1 MKQIIYILLMLFISF
16 WLVNNSFALSDS
28 KKENLVKVL
37 ETKLYKKIENK
48 SISIQEK
55 TLNKFITQIS
65 KLLPKAS
72 WEKKELLE
80 FLKEELDSKKEEIT
94 TQEIKETG
102 IQSEYKYIFLYDFT
116 DAFPELTIS
125 RQWWYNAYFD
135 KEVDKS
141 SIWNIIN
148 RYYIDSEDIKFSTN
162 RRFIYLLYWNSY
174 DVIKTVDYWN
184 WDFVTSTNKKLEWKE
199 SVLIY
204 DIKTWKRYISR
215 EDYIHDLWE
224 NFNFIDTTFWT
235 KLYLNWELEFHWAFK
250 DLNFDSDWNY
260 IFSFANKVYF
270 NKSSIDLEWDVKKI
284 DISKNGKDYIYC
296 SYIFDDSNYCVY
308 LNEEKLDCY
317 WTEIENLKISDD
329 WKHYSYNTKWGVD
342 DWAQALLGLF
352 GVEVKEEPIKHKLI
366 RILDW
371 KEVTSLE
378 KQDLSKYNSDKKEIN
393 LLLKNTEVDDIK
405 MIIKDWNLKIYQD
418 WELLLDK
425 TSDWVRFLW
434 TENQVY
440 DKNYSKPKNLPIEDY
455 LRFSWKLIKSV
466 SVSNDKDTFIINTEN
481 WIYFL
486 KSTWEE
492 FITLYRFNNGR
503 IFQYLLSQ
511 GESNIFEWKKDEK
524 NYILNLNW
532 YSTIYFNK

>member
-1 MKQIIYILLMLFISF
+1 MLFISF

-37 ETKLYKKIENK
+37 ETKLYPKIENK
-48 SISIQEK
+48 SISTQEK
-55 TLNKFITQIS
+55 TLNKLITQIN
-65 KLLPKAS
+65 KILPKAS

-94 TQEIKETG
+94 TQEVKEAS
-102 IQSEYKYIFLYDFT
+102 IQSEYKYVFLYDFT
-116 DAFPELTIS
+116 DAFPEISIS
-125 RQWWYNAYFD
+125 RQKWYLIYLD
-135 KEVDKS
+135 KEVEKS
-141 SIWNIIN
+141 SIWNITN
-148 RYYIDSEDIKFSTN
+148 SYHIDPEDIKFSIN
-162 RRFIYLLYWNSY
+162 RRFMYILYWNSY
-174 DVIKTVDYWN
+174 NVIKTVHSWN
-184 WDFVTSTNKKLEWKE
+184 WDVITYTNKEIEWKE

-224 NFNFIDTTFWT
+224 NFNFIDKTFWT

-260 IFSFANKVYF
+260 IFSFANKIYF
-270 NKSSIDLEWDVKKI
+270 NKKSIDLEWDVKKI
-284 DISKNGKDYIYC
+284 DISKNWKDYIYS
-296 SYIFDDSNYCVY
+296 SYIFDDSNYCLY
-308 LNEEKLDCY
+308 LNEKKLDCY

-329 WKHYSYNTKWGVD
+329 GKHYSYNTKWGISNKD
-342 DWAQALLGLF
+342 SGILLMDQLF
-352 GVEVKEEPIKHKLI
+352 WTWDNSVKVEKEKIV

-371 KEVTSLE
+371 KEVDSLE

-393 LLLKNTEVDDIK
+393 LLLKNVEVDDIK
-405 MIIKDWNLKIYQD
+405 MIIKDWNLKIYQN

-440 DKNYSKPKNLPIEDY
+440 DKNYSKPEKTDIEDN
-455 LRFSWKLIKSV
+455 LNFSWKLIKSV

-481 WIYFL
+481 WIYFI
-486 KSTWEE
+486 KSSWEE

-503 IFQYLLSQ
+503 IFQYLLNQ
-511 GESNIFEWKKDEK
+511 GEYNIFEWKRDEK
-524 NYILNLNW
+524 DYILNLNW